1 MGVNPV
7 LPTPSQ
13 TLAPRIQTAVL
24 CVGIAFL
31 ILLLRLWYM
40 QILEG
45 DRYFSLST
53 TNRLRVRP
61 VEAPRGF
68 ILDRHGEI
76 LEENRPTFDLYAT
89 LEDVTNPAEVTAT
102 LALILGVPAAEIQ
115 TRLAEGRERPP
126 PPPPPPQELGER
138 KMGGAGG

>member
-1 MGVNPV
+1 MSIDPL
-7 LPTPSQ
+7 LPPPAQALTS
-13 TLAPRIQTAVL
+13 RIRTAVL
-24 CVGIAFL
+24 CIGIGFL
-31 ILLLRLWYM
+31 ALLLRLWFL

-76 LEENRPTFDLYAT
+76 LVENRPTFDLYAT